1 MKPMAHSSR
10 SGWFARV
17 ARAVVAVAGLFATR
31 LGADSV
37 RPVYDALCAAPK
49 LQLEFAADADSVGVL
64 EGSESLE
71 TPEWRPLLQLGAI
84 SGHHEWMD
92 PENRARARRFYRLS
106 RSPRPPLLPLPNFRL
121 TDHRGFSHELFREG
135 DARAVVL
142 VFTDAPSMASHW
154 QQLKPIVESPAGAGV
169 QFWMIDPV
177 DDRVSMAEAAAKA
190 GVGLPVLHDAARLVT
205 RSYGVSVAGEAVALE
220 AESLTP
226 VYRGAIED
234 SVSSAA
240 GSPVRQPYLA
250 DALARFASGAR
261 PAVEYARPTG
271 SAWTPEDPAIAS
283 YRDEIAPLLQA
294 KCVTCHRPGEIGS
307 WAITSHATVRAK
319 SAAIRANVLEGLM
332 PPWHA
337 DPAHGRFENDFSL
350 TPRQQ
355 ARLVA
360 WLDAG
365 APREAGADPLET
377 VPPPAGDWPMGN
389 PDLVLRIAPQRIQA
403 TGQMPYAYLM
413 VTNTLKTNAWLRAS
427 VVRPGNR
434 SVVHHSLIFYIK
446 GGSLLQ
452 MLAEFQAVQGGLNGF
467 YAGYVPGMDQR
478 QYPAGTGKFLPAGG
492 VFVFQ
497 MHYTPN
503 GKATT
508 DATEMGLYLSPTPP
522 PMELKTGA
530 ASSTAIDIPA
540 GARNHRMVAER
551 VFDTAVDVH
560 EFSPHMHFRGD
571 SMRFE
576 ALLPDGSSR
585 VLLNVPKYDFN
596 WQALYRLSEP
606 VRLPAGSRLRISGEF
621 DNSRWNPFNPDAKA
635 RVRFG
640 EQTADEM
647 FIGYVNYSEVR

>member
-1 MKPMAHSSR
+1 MSANALLARP
-10 SGWFARV
+10 GWV
-17 ARAVVAVAGLFATR
+17 SLVAGLA
-31 LGADSV
+31 LGARAILADAV
-37 RPVYDALCAAPK
+37 QPLYDALCAAPK
-49 LQLEFAADADSVGVL
+49 LRISLTADAGSIGVL
-64 EGSESLE
+64 EGTDDLE
-71 TPEWRPLLQLGAI
+71 AADWRPLLRLGEP
-84 SGHHEWMD
+84 SGHHDWMD
-92 PENRARARRFYRLS
+92 PENRAKARRFYRLS

-121 TDHRGFSHELFREG
+121 VDHQGLSHELFREG
-135 DARAVVL
+135 DSRAVVL
-142 VFTDAPSMASHW
+142 VFTEAAGLESHW
-154 QQLKPIVESPAGAGV
+154 RQLKPVVEAQAASGV

-177 DDRVSMAEAAAKA
+177 DDRGTMAAAAAQA
-190 GVGLPVLHDAARLVT
+190 GVTIPVLHDSAQLVA
-205 RSYGVSVAGEAVALE
+205 RSYGASVPGEAVALE
-220 AESLTP
+220 SESLSP

-234 SVSSAA
+234 SIEAA
-240 GSPVRQPYLA
+240 GASPVRQAYLA
-250 DALARFASGAR
+250 DALVRFTAGSR
-261 PAVEYARPTG
+261 PAVEYARPQG
-271 SAWTPEDPAIAS
+271 RPWMREVSEVAS

-307 WAITSHATVRAK
+307 WAITNHATVRAK
-319 SAAIRANVLEGLM
+319 SASIRANVLEGLM

-337 DPAHGRFENDFSL
+337 DPAHGKFENDFSM

-365 APREAGADPLET
+365 APREAGADPLEA
-377 VPPPAGDWPMGN
+377 VPAAPGPWPLGN
-389 PDLVLRIAPQRIQA
+389 PDLVLRIAPQQIQA
-403 TGQMPYAYLM
+403 TGQMPYAYLI

-427 VVRPGNR
+427 VIRPGNR
-434 SVVHHSLIFYIK
+434 SVVHHALVFYIK

-478 QYPAGTGKFLPAGG
+478 EYPAQTGKLLPAGG

-503 GKATT
+503 GTATT
-508 DATEMGLYLSPTPP
+508 DTTEMGLYLNPVPP
-522 PMELKTGA
+522 AKELKTSA
-530 ASSTAIDIPA
+530 ANSTAIDIPA
-540 GARNHRMVAER
+540 GARNHRLVAER
-551 VFDTAVDVH
+551 QFTTAIEVH
-560 EFSPHMHFRGD
+560 ELSPHMHFRGD

-576 ALLPDGSSR
+576 ALLPDGSSQ

-606 VRLPAGSRLRISGEF
+606 VRLPAGSLIRISGGF

-640 EQTADEM
+640 EQTQDEM
-647 FIGYVNYSEVR
+647 FIGYINYSEVR

>member
-1 MKPMAHSSR
+1 MRTIAMTRTTVWMSWVGRLIGCLILASS
-10 SGWFARV
+10 ALV
-17 ARAVVAVAGLFATR
+17 
-31 LGADSV
+31 ADSV
-37 RPVYDALCAAPK
+37 QPVYDALCAAPK
-49 LQLEFAADADSVGVL
+49 LRVTLTTEADSLGVL
-64 EGSESLE
+64 EGRDDLE
-71 TPEWRPLLQLGAI
+71 AGEWRPLLQLGAI

-92 PENRARARRFYRLS
+92 PENRAQARRFYRLN
-106 RSPRPPLLPLPNFRL
+106 RVPRPPLLPLPNFRL
-121 TDHRGFSHELFREG
+121 TDHQGFSHELFREG
-135 DARAVVL
+135 DTRAVAL
-142 VFTDAPSMASHW
+142 VFTDAQDLESHW
-154 QQLKPIVESPAGAGV
+154 RLLKPILDSASAAGV
-169 QFWMIDPV
+169 QFWMVDPI
-177 DDRVSMAEAAAKA
+177 DDRPSMAAAAARA
-190 GVGLPVLHDAARLVT
+190 GVTLPVLHDSAQLVA
-205 RSYGVSVAGEAVALE
+205 SAYGASASGEVVLLE
-220 AESLTP
+220 SESLTP

-234 SVSSAA
+234 SVEVAS
-240 GSPVRQPYLA
+240 GTPVRQAYLA
-250 DALARFASGAR
+250 DALARFTAGTR
-261 PAVEYARPTG
+261 PAVEYARPQG
-271 SAWTPEDPAIAS
+271 RRWSRQDPGTIS

-307 WAITSHATVRAK
+307 WVITNHATVRAK
-319 SAAIRANVLEGLM
+319 AASIRANVLEGLM

-365 APREAGADPLET
+365 APRDEAGADPLET
-377 VPPPAGDWPMGN
+377 VQPAPGPWPMGT
-389 PDLVLRIAPQRIQA
+389 PDLVLKIAPQPIQA
-403 TGQMPYAYLM
+403 TGQMPYAYLI
-413 VTNTLKTNAWLRAS
+413 VTNTLKTNAWLRAA

-446 GGSLLQ
+446 GGSLFQ

-478 QYPAGTGKFLPAGG
+478 EYPSGTGKFLPAGG

-522 PMELKTGA
+522 AMELKTGA

-540 GARNHRMVAER
+540 GARDHRMVAER
-551 VFDTAVDVH
+551 TFDTAIDVH
-560 EFSPHMHFRGD
+560 ELSPHMHFRGD

-576 ALLPDGSSR
+576 AILPDGSMQ

-596 WQALYRLSEP
+596 WQALYRLAQP
-606 VRLPAGSRLRISGEF
+606 VRLPAGSRIRISGGF
-621 DNSRWNPFNPDAKA
+621 DNSRWNPFNPDAKS

>member
-1 MKPMAHSSR
+1 MSPQSPNPMIFPR
-10 SGWFARV
+10 LARWLTC
-17 ARAVVAVAGLFATR
+17 ATGLAASV
-31 LGADSV
+31 LLADSV
-37 RPVYDALCAAPK
+37 QPIYDAFCAAPK
-49 LQLEFAADADSVGVL
+49 LRLAFASDADSVGVL

-71 TPEWRPLLQLGAI
+71 TPDWQPLLQLGSI

-92 PENRARARRFYRLS
+92 PENRAKARRFYRLS

-121 TDHRGFSHELFREG
+121 TDHRGASHELFREG

-142 VFTDAPSMASHW
+142 VFTEARSMASHW
-154 QQLKPIVESPAGAGV
+154 RQLKPVVDSPAAVGV

-177 DDRVSMAEAAAKA
+177 DDRATMAEAAAQA
-190 GVGLPVLHDAARLVT
+190 AVGIPVLHDAARLVT

-226 VYRGAIED
+226 IYRGAIED
-234 SVSSAA
+234 AIASTA
-240 GSPVRQPYLA
+240 GTPVQQAYLA
-250 DALARFASGAR
+250 DALARFTSGAR
-261 PAVEYARPTG
+261 PQVEYARPSG
-271 SAWTPEDPAIAS
+271 EAWAPDATAIAS
-283 YRDEIAPLLQA
+283 YRDEIAPLLQT

-307 WAITSHATVRAK
+307 WAITNHATIRAK

-337 DPAHGRFENDFSL
+337 DPAHGRFENDFSM

-355 ARLVA
+355 ARLIA

-377 VPPPAGDWPMGN
+377 VPPPPGDWPMGN

-403 TGQMPYAYLM
+403 TGQMPYAYLI
-413 VTNTLKTNAWLRAS
+413 VTNTLKTNAWLRSA
-427 VVRPGNR
+427 VVRPGAR
-434 SVVHHSLIFYIK
+434 SVVHHALIFYIK
-446 GGSLLQ
+446 GGSVLQ

-478 QYPAGTGKFLPAGG
+478 EYPAGTGKFLPAGG
-492 VFVFQ
+492 IFVFQ

-503 GKATT
+503 GKAVT
-508 DATEMGLYLSPTPP
+508 DATEMGLYLSRTPP
-522 PMELKTGA
+522 AMELKTGA

-551 VFDTAVDVH
+551 SFNTAVDIH

-606 VRLPAGSRLRISGEF
+606 VRLPAGSRLRISGTF

-635 RVRFG
+635 RVGFG
-640 EQTADEM
+640 EQTDDEM
-647 FIGYVNYSEVR
+647 FIGYVNYAEVR